1 MQALLCLFAIFAAAS
16 CGRLPSR
23 AEPPNCEPG
32 SFINSS
38 KKVGKEKC
46 SECPPGT
53 YSDSVGARE
62 CKKCDLNFA
71 LAVETGMTEC
81 DLCDAGSRPVDGI
94 FCSRKAK
101 LTCPEKG
108 PGSDICRQTTDS
120 NPETFATIPAG
131 VSVRYFLGKPE
142 HFGSLTFIRKKDCCS
157 KDVEDIKIT
166 FPNEGYCITDA
177 ESTEN
182 STENYL
188 RLSYPYCGYEEMKY
202 FDVSS
207 WRTNRSI
214 TFRDIEFEAL
224 KL

>member
-1 MQALLCLFAIFAAAS
+1 
-16 CGRLPSR
+16 
-23 AEPPNCEPG
+23 
-32 SFINSS
+32 
-38 KKVGKEKC
+38 
-46 SECPPGT
+46 
-53 YSDSVGARE
+53 
-62 CKKCDLNFA
+62 
-71 LAVETGMTEC
+71 MTEC

-142 HFGSLTFIRKKDCCS
+142 HFGSITFIRKKDCCS

-177 ESTEN
+177 DSTEN

-188 RLSYPYCGYEEMKY
+188 RLSYPYCSYEYVKY

-214 TFRDIEFEAL
+214 TFRDIEFEAWL
-224 KL
+224 PKIIT